1 MEQIYNLNP
10 NPSQTQIL
18 PSSFVN
24 KFLNS
29 SLQFVLK

>member
-1 MEQIYNLNP
+1 MEHRIIKNP